1 MTSQPV
7 RLPETAAATAGQES
21 GLLAVGVEDDSPAS
35 QGGVIIGD
43 ILLGVNGDPVRD
55 TDDLRAALGPETAGQ
70 PATLRVLRGG
80 ELRELAV
87 TIGER

>member
-1 MTSQPV
+1 MVGAEGWQRVQVERVNSINLAAEV
-7 RLPETAAATAGQES
+7 PELKQVKGN
-21 GLLAVGVEDDSPAS
+21 
-35 QGGVIIGD
+35 IIGD